1 MNLNKAQSWINRD
14 LLRGPHS
21 GKYEIKAA
29 LKQKALWLI
38 RIYNF
43 PKAKGVTD
51 IYMLFPI
58 V

>member
-29 LKQKALWLI
+29 LKQKAL
-38 RIYNF
+38 
-43 PKAKGVTD
+43 
-51 IYMLFPI
+51 
-58 V
+58 